1 MWLGEM
7 LFVTL
12 AVAFLVMVT
21 LGIFVSANIKHVKNR
36 PTKIQLEETLKVGE
50 LEEEPKII
58 QEKSL
63 ESESINT
70 PTINSEKNK
79 IVKIKP
85 KMNYSNDV
93 IVPKNIEIEKKD
105 TYFDLRKNIEDKY
118 IEKSINLEQ
127 QEPFFDS
134 IDENISTNTASENIS
149 GLEPGV
155 LTCPHC
161 HSEVPST
168 IYCIYCGQ
176 SLYETMKNRI

>member
-1 MWLGEM
+1 MLGEM

-12 AVAFLVMVT
+12 AVAFLVMIT

-36 PTKIQLEETLKVGE
+36 PTNIQLDETLKVGE
-50 LEEEPKII
+50 LEEKPKIV

-63 ESESINT
+63 ESETINT
-70 PTINSEKNK
+70 PINNSEKNK
-79 IVKIKP
+79 IDEITP
-85 KMNYSNDV
+85 KMNHSSDV
-93 IVPKNIEIEKKD
+93 IMQKNREIEKKD

-118 IEKSINLEQ
+118 IEMSANSEQ

-134 IDENISTNTASENIS
+134 IDENISKDIAPENMNS
-149 GLEPGV
+149 LEQGV

-161 HSEVPST
+161 HCEVPST

-176 SLYETMKNRI
+176 SLYETVKNRI